1 MSDEIKNP
9 PALAEEPKHDF
20 SQKDL
25 EVIQAYKDGG
35 LQGVAVVDEKKLSSM
50 LEMYLSGKTYRQI
63 STTMQIRKEVVL
75 YMSFKFN
82 WFDIRKEY
90 LMDIEV
96 NMKSRLEDGKIAD
109 QDFFLQLAA
118 MYRKKIG
125 SNLNKYLASDN
136 VDFANAIDPK
146 EVDKYLKVVDALQKL
161 SGGKPLDDQSYNT
174 RPMVGLNTGDG
185 VTIVKKGDNEIEIT
199 PKSKALKDG
208 LKEFANFRREE
219 EKKSIK

>member
-1 MSDEIKNP
+1 MSDEVKNP
-9 PALAEEPKHDF
+9 PVLAEEPTHDF

-25 EVIQAYKDGG
+25 EVIQAYQDNG
-35 LQGVAVVDEKKLSSM
+35 LQGIAVVDEQKAALM

-63 STTMQIRKEVVL
+63 CTTMQLRKEIVL

-82 WFDIRKEY
+82 WFSIRKEY
-90 LMDIEV
+90 LQDLEISMQG
-96 NMKSRLEDGKIAD
+96 RLQDGKVAD
-109 QDFFLQLAA
+109 QDFFLNLAA

-125 SNLNKYLASDN
+125 SNLNKYFATDN

-161 SGGKPLDDQSYNT
+161 SGGKPLEDQHNN
-174 RPMVGLNTGDG
+174 RPMVGLNAGDG

-199 PKSKALKDG
+199 PKSKAIKDG